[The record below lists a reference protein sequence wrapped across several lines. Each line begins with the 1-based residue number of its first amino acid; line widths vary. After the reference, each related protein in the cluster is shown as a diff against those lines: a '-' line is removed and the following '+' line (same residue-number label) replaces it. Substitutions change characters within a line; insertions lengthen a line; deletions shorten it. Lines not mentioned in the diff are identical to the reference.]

1 MFEPYLERLA
11 GFPGVLLAV
20 IGLFYIFAGLVLA
33 RQVMLDRVLTRA
45 IEMISFEK
53 PSRLERFETAWMT
66 SGAILVF
73 ASGAALL
80 VLSGIAVWL
89 FAAAL
94 LQQVIYLTWLAPRY
108 FDRDEEPDPAGRRQS
123 INAAF
128 IFGACALGVAAAGL
142 SGKLL
147 PLTGDGMPSLVAAG
161 SMLAIYVVWIAIRSR
176 MPAGNGGLGA
186 GLEPVE
192 PDEALMDMARI
203 RALSLSPEHWA
214 WPVHIE
220 FFEDDAEYNS
230 PIRLGLSG
238 KLADELTAWQDE
250 FDAAFEEVDEEPVAI
265 WAEGQQARHVER
277 AAELADA
284 MRAEL
289 RAAGAAHV
297 QVRYRDVSGELVTL
311 ED

>member
-1 MFEPYLERLA
+1 MFEPYLDKLA

-53 PSRLERFETAWMT
+53 PGRIERFETIWMT

-73 ASGAALL
+73 ASGAALIF
-80 VLSGIAVWL
+80 LSGIAVWL

-94 LQQVIYLTWLAPRY
+94 LQQVVYLTWLAPRY

-123 INAAF
+123 VNAAF
-128 IFGACALGVAAAGL
+128 IFGACALGVAAAAL

-147 PLTGDGMPSLVAAG
+147 PLTGDGVPSLVAAG
-161 SMLAIYVVWIAIRSR
+161 SMVAAYVVWIATKSR
-176 MPAGNGGLGA
+176 MPTGNGGLGA
-186 GLEPVE
+186 GLDPVE
-192 PDEALMDMARI
+192 PDETLMEMARI
-203 RALSLSPEHWA
+203 RALSLSPEHWV
-214 WPVHIE
+214 WPVHVE
-220 FFEDDAEYNS
+220 FFEDDAEFRS
-230 PIRLGLSG
+230 PNRLGLSG
-238 KLADELTAWQDE
+238 KLVAELTAWQDE
-250 FDAAFEEVDEEPVAI
+250 FDAAYQEVDEEPVTV
-265 WAEGQQARHVER
+265 WSEGQQARHVER
-277 AAELADA
+277 AAQLADA

-289 RAAGAAHV
+289 RAAGEAHI
-297 QVRYRDVSGELVTL
+297 QVRYRDTSGELVTL